1 MKQIHLHGKAF
12 TECDFRGLVIGGQ
25 NDADTI
31 RFVIPKT
38 YAGEVDL
45 SDSVWSFYIT
55 YENKE
60 GQGDTVLLTKSLSNQ
75 SETIYLDWK
84 PGQTATQVEGKLTCQ
99 VFGTKAGSGDAV
111 CRFTTLPF
119 AVYISKWLN
128 PDPITQSL
136 PTVIEQALELMAEY
150 NAQLEDAFEA
160 KDTAVESAKIAERYA
175 KGTEGGVAVESG
187 TGYHDNS
194 KYYSELAKNSQTAA
208 KASEDAALASKN
220 AAATSQSAAKTSET
234 NAKASETAAKN
245 SQTAAKASEDAAL
258 ASKNAAATSQS
269 AAKTSETNA
278 KASETAAKNSQTA
291 AKASEDAALVSKNA
305 AAASQSAAKT
315 SETNAKA
322 SETAAK
328 SSQTAAKSSE
338 DAALAS
344 KNAAA
349 ASQTAAKASE
359 DAAKASEEA
368 AAESADDAAASAST
382 ASSKASDAASSA
394 STATSK
400 AAEATTKAS
409 EAATSAS
416 QAASSASTAGS
427 KATAAASSASD
438 AEAQRKLAE
447 RYAVGTE
454 DGTPVSSGEGYE
466 NNAKYWADQA
476 KATINVSGAA
486 SSIISENL
494 TPSRAVVSDGA
505 GKVAVSPVTST
516 ELGYLDGVTSS
527 VQNQLNGKQATITGG
542 ASTITSANLTA
553 SRALVSDGSGKVVVS
568 PVTSTELGYLDGVTS
583 AIQTQINGKQATI
596 TGGASTITSANLTA
610 SRALVSD
617 GSGKVAVSAVTLTE
631 LGYLDGVTSAVQTQL
646 NNKLGKTEKAA
657 SATSA
662 DSAAKL
668 TTARTISL
676 TGPVT
681 GSVSFNG
688 SANVSIATSLPNA
701 ERRLPA
707 GSLIWFAGKRAQK
720 PKYTLVCDGAAVSR
734 TTYADLFAA
743 IGTIY
748 GAGDGSTT
756 FNLPNLMDA
765 GDDGTLGYFIRAAVD
780 DASIGTKQEDAIRN
794 ITGRIQTPDGSRV
807 YKGAFYSISGSI
819 KGASDTGLDL
829 AVGFDANR
837 DNSGY
842 GNPCSGHATGPDI
855 HPYAISL
862 TPLIAI

>member
-553 SRALVSDGSGKVVVS
+553 SRALVSDGSGKV
-568 PVTSTELGYLDGVTS
+568 
-583 AIQTQINGKQATI
+583 
-596 TGGASTITSANLTA
+596 
-610 SRALVSD
+610 
-617 GSGKVAVSAVTLTE
+617 AVSAVTLTE

-794 ITGRIQTPDGSRV
+794 ITGRNQTCDGGNRV
-807 YKGAFYSISGSI
+807 AGAISLGSASGALYGTGGSQWKFYN
-819 KGASDTGLDL
+819 A
-829 AVGFDANR
+829 AFDANQ
-837 DNSGY
+837 NYSNGA
-842 GNPCSGHATGPDI
+842 NPMAGHANGADI
-855 HPYAISL
+855 HPCNFQSL
-862 TPLIAI
+862 PLVAY

>member
-12 TECDFRGLVIGGQ
+12 NECDFRGLVIGGQ

-60 GQGDTVLLTKSLSNQ
+60 GQGDTVLLTKSLSKQ

-150 NAQLEDAFEA
+150 NAQLEDAFDA

-220 AAATSQSAAKTSET
+220 AAATSKSAAKTSET
-234 NAKASETAAKN
+234 NAKASETTAKN

-258 ASKNAAATSQS
+258 A
-269 AAKTSETNA
+269 
-278 KASETAAKNSQTA
+278 
-291 AKASEDAALVSKNA
+291 SKNA

-328 SSQTAAKSSE
+328 SSQTAAKASE

-368 AAESADDAAASAST
+368 AAESADDAAASASS

-409 EAATSAS
+409 EAATSAT
-416 QAASSASTAGS
+416 QAASNASTAGS
-427 KATAAASSASD
+427 KATAAASSASE

-486 SSIISENL
+486 STIISENL

-505 GKVAVSPVTST
+505 GKVAVSPVTAT

-542 ASTITSANLTA
+542 ASTIASANLTA
-553 SRALVSDGSGKVVVS
+553 SRVLVSDGSGKVVVS
-568 PVTSTELGYLDGVTS
+568 PVTATELGYLDGVTS
-583 AIQTQINGKQATI
+583 SVQTQLNGKQATI
-596 TGGASTITSANLTA
+596 TGGASTIASANLTA
-610 SRALVSD
+610 SRVLISD
-617 GSGKVAVSAVTLTE
+617 GSGKVVVSSVTSTE
-631 LGYLDGVTSAVQTQL
+631 LGYLDGVTSSVQTQL
-646 NNKLGKTEKAA
+646 NGKLGKSEKAA

-662 DSAAKL
+662 DKL
-668 TTARTISL
+668 ATARTISL
-676 TGPVT
+676 SGPVT
-681 GSVSFNG
+681 GSASFNG
-688 SANVSIATSLPNA
+688 SANISIATTLPNA
-701 ERRLPA
+701 ERRMPA
-707 GSLIWFAGKRAQK
+707 GTIIWFAGKRAQK
-720 PKYTLVCDGAAVSR
+720 PKYTLVCDGSAVSR
-734 TTYADLFAA
+734 TSYADLFAA

-765 GDDGTLGYFIRAAVD
+765 GDDGNLGYFIRAAVD
-780 DASIGTKQEDAIRN
+780 DASIVVRFDA
-794 ITGRIQTPDGSRV
+794 SRV
-807 YKGAFYSISGSI
+807 VP
-819 KGASDTGLDL
+819 TGEDVRPFGICLL
-829 AVGFDANR
+829 
-837 DNSGY
+837 
-842 GNPCSGHATGPDI
+842 
-855 HPYAISL
+855 
-862 TPLIAI
+862 PLICC

>member
-12 TECDFRGLVIGGQ
+12 NECDFRGLVIGGQ

-60 GQGDTVLLTKSLSNQ
+60 GQGDTVLLTKSLSKQ

-150 NAQLEDAFEA
+150 NAQLEDAFDA

-278 KASETAAKNSQTA
+278 KASETTAKNSQTA
-291 AKASEDAALVSKNA
+291 AKASEDAALASKNA

-328 SSQTAAKSSE
+328 SSQTAAKASE

-368 AAESADDAAASAST
+368 AAESADDAAASASS

-409 EAATSAS
+409 EAATSAT
-416 QAASSASTAGS
+416 QAASNASTAGS
-427 KATAAASSASD
+427 KATAAASSASE

-486 SSIISENL
+486 STIISENL

-505 GKVAVSPVTST
+505 GKVAVSPVTAT

-542 ASTITSANLTA
+542 ASTIASANLTA
-553 SRALVSDGSGKVVVS
+553 SRVLVSDGSGKVVVS
-568 PVTSTELGYLDGVTS
+568 PVTATELGYLDGVTS
-583 AIQTQINGKQATI
+583 SVQTQLNGKQATI
-596 TGGASTITSANLTA
+596 TGGASTIASANLTA
-610 SRALVSD
+610 SRVLISD
-617 GSGKVAVSAVTLTE
+617 GSGKVVVSSVTSTE
-631 LGYLDGVTSAVQTQL
+631 LGYLDGVTSSVQTQL
-646 NNKLGKTEKAA
+646 NGKLGKSEKAA

-662 DSAAKL
+662 DKL
-668 TTARTISL
+668 ATARTISL
-676 TGPVT
+676 SGPVT
-681 GSVSFNG
+681 GSASFNG
-688 SANVSIATSLPNA
+688 SANISIATTLPNA
-701 ERRLPA
+701 ERRMPA
-707 GSLIWFAGKRAQK
+707 GTILWFAGKRAQK
-720 PKYTLVCDGAAVSR
+720 PKYTLVCDGSAVSR
-734 TTYADLFAA
+734 TSYADLFAA

-765 GDDGTLGYFIRAAVD
+765 GDDGNLGYFIRAAVD
-780 DASIGTKQEDAIRN
+780 DASIGTG
-794 ITGRIQTPDGSRV
+794 TLLHGRIIPHKRRARV
-807 YKGAFYSISGSI
+807 Q
-819 KGASDTGLDL
+819 
-829 AVGFDANR
+829 
-837 DNSGY
+837 
-842 GNPCSGHATGPDI
+842 
-855 HPYAISL
+855 
-862 TPLIAI
+862 

>member
-12 TECDFRGLVIGGQ
+12 DECDFRGLVIGGQ

-38 YAGEVDL
+38 YAGEVNL
-45 SDSVWSFYIT
+45 SDSQWSFYIT

-150 NAQLEDAFEA
+150 NAQLEDAFDA

-220 AAATSQSAAKTSET
+220 AAATSQSAAK
-234 NAKASETAAKN
+234 
-245 SQTAAKASEDAAL
+245 AAL

-382 ASSKASDAASSA
+382 ASSKASDASSSA

-409 EAATSAS
+409 EAATSAT

-427 KATAAASSASD
+427 KATAAASSASE

-527 VQNQLNGKQATITGG
+527 VQTQLNGKQATITGG

-610 SRALVSD
+610 SRALISD
-617 GSGKVAVSAVTLTE
+617 GSGKVAVSPVTSTE
-631 LGYLDGVTSAVQTQL
+631 LGYLDGVTGAIQTQL

-743 IGTIY
+743 IGTIH

-780 DASIGTKQEDAIRN
+780 DASVGTKQADAIRN
-794 ITGRIQTPDGSRV
+794 ITGELSFDASRV
-807 YKGAFYSISGSI
+807 VPTSIENRPVNIAFS
-819 KGASDTGLDL
+819 
-829 AVGFDANR
+829 
-837 DNSGY
+837 
-842 GNPCSGHATGPDI
+842 
-855 HPYAISL
+855 
-862 TPLIAI
+862 PLIAF

>member
-12 TECDFRGLVIGGQ
+12 NECDFRGLVIGGQ

-60 GQGDTVLLTKSLSNQ
+60 GQGDTVLLTKSLSKQ

-150 NAQLEDAFEA
+150 NAQLEDAFDA

-258 ASKNAAATSQS
+258 ASKNAAA
-269 AAKTSETNA
+269 
-278 KASETAAKNSQTA
+278 
-291 AKASEDAALVSKNA
+291 
-305 AAASQSAAKT
+305 ASQSAAKT

-328 SSQTAAKSSE
+328 SSQTAAKASE

-368 AAESADDAAASAST
+368 AAESADDAAASASS

-409 EAATSAS
+409 EAATSAT
-416 QAASSASTAGS
+416 QAASNASTAGS
-427 KATAAASSASD
+427 KATAAASSASE

-486 SSIISENL
+486 STIISENL

-505 GKVAVSPVTST
+505 GKVAVSPVTAT

-542 ASTITSANLTA
+542 ASTIASANLTA
-553 SRALVSDGSGKVVVS
+553 SRVLVSDGSGKVVVS
-568 PVTSTELGYLDGVTS
+568 PVTATELGYLDGVTS
-583 AIQTQINGKQATI
+583 SVQTQLNGKQATI
-596 TGGASTITSANLTA
+596 TGGASTIASANLTA
-610 SRALVSD
+610 SRVLISD
-617 GSGKVAVSAVTLTE
+617 GSGKVVVSSVTSTE
-631 LGYLDGVTSAVQTQL
+631 LGYLDGVTSSVQTQL
-646 NNKLGKTEKAA
+646 NGKLGKSEKAA

-662 DSAAKL
+662 DKL
-668 TTARTISL
+668 ATARTISL
-676 TGPVT
+676 SGPVT
-681 GSVSFNG
+681 GSASFNG
-688 SANVSIATSLPNA
+688 SANISIATTVPNA
-701 ERRLPA
+701 ERRMPA
-707 GSLIWFAGKRAQK
+707 GTIIWFAGKRAQK
-720 PKYTLVCDGAAVSR
+720 PKYTLVCDGSAVSR
-734 TTYADLFAA
+734 TSYADLFAA

-765 GDDGTLGYFIRAAVD
+765 GDDGNLGYFIRAAVD
-780 DASIGTKQEDAIRN
+780 DASIGTKQADAIRN
-794 ITGRIQTPDGSRV
+794 ITGRNQTCDGGNRV
-807 YKGAFYSISGSI
+807 DGAISQGSASGALYGTGGSQWKFYNV
-819 KGASDTGLDL
+819 T
-829 AVGFDANR
+829 FDANQ
-837 DNSGY
+837 NYSKGA
-842 GNPCSGHATGPDI
+842 NPMVGHANGADI
-855 HPYAISL
+855 HPYSIHAL
-862 TPLIAI
+862 PLVAY

>member
-794 ITGRIQTPDGSRV
+794 ITAQTHYPTQQTG
-807 YKGAFYSISGSI
+807 KGAIKTLTTTDWRVGSGS
-819 KGASDTGLDL
+819 SWQRSVHT
-829 AVGFDANR
+829 FDASQ
-837 DNSGY
+837 DNGNY
-842 GNPCSGHATGPDI
+842 GNPSAGHTDNEVRPV
-855 HPYAISL
+855 SL
-862 TPLIAI
+862 WLLPLVAY